1 MKRFFAIIL
10 CIQLCG
16 YVLVRAQ
23 DMDTELSKLAV
34 NLAAQIKEHGNK
46 KVTVLDFTDLEGG
59 SSELGKYIAEQ
70 LTVDLVLDRKD
81 FSVLDRA
88 NLKKILDEHK
98 LTAEGLI
105 DPDTAKKVGM
115 FAGVDAII
123 LGTVAPKGQ
132 NATLTA
138 KIITTDTAEIVGA
151 GKAEFK
157 EDATVQQFL
166 SSPVKT
172 NNVDSAAQEPPKR
185 DFDASQISHNFGPLK
200 VSLDSFRV
208 LQNGQ
213 IAVVLL
219 FKNTDTKN
227 PIRVALNTL
236 GIGNVEA
243 SLLDDQGHQ
252 YRLGENVEG
261 IAIRSSVGYWYSPT
275 DSAEQMQ
282 AAQDERAG
290 KEMATAT
297 SIEPGDTVPATLYFS
312 SPWSNSSQIGSV
324 FRLQCGFTKA
334 LKGRYGRDNFE
345 KQTLFIRDIRPN
357 ASQGQ

>member
-1 MKRFFAIIL
+1 ML
-10 CIQLCG
+10 IQ
-16 YVLVRAQ
+16 AQ
-23 DMDTELSKLAV
+23 DMDAELSKLAV
-34 NLAAQIKEHGNK
+34 NLAAQIKDQGKK

-70 LTVDLVLDRKD
+70 LTVDLVMDRKD

-123 LGTVAPKGQ
+123 LGTVAPKGE

-157 EDATVQQFL
+157 EDATVQQLL

-172 NNVDSAAQEPPKR
+172 NSVDSAAQEPPKR
-185 DFDASQISHNFGPLK
+185 DFDASQSSYDFGPLK

-213 IAVVLL
+213 IVAALL
-219 FKNTDTKN
+219 FKNTSTN
-227 PIRVALNTL
+227 NAIRVALNVR

-261 IAIRSSVGYWYSPT
+261 IAICSSAGYWYSPT

-282 AAQDERAG
+282 AAQDERTG
-290 KEMATAT
+290 KEMAGASTILAGET
-297 SIEPGDTVPATLYFS
+297 IPATLTFS
-312 SPWSNSSQIGSV
+312 GSYGNGGQIGLV
-324 FRLQCGFTKA
+324 FRLQCGFTEA
-334 LKGRYGRDNFE
+334 LKGRYGRDNFQ